1 VCDHI
6 EAKIPTLLASH
17 KDPKS
22 SVTTVLSRLVAY
34 GEAVSTVDLDGR
46 RVWKW
51 VAEPKINQQEQ
62 HWIE

>member
-1 VCDHI
+1 
-6 EAKIPTLLASH
+6 
-17 KDPKS
+17 
-22 SVTTVLSRLVAY
+22 VAY
-34 GEAVSTVDLDGR
+34 GEAVSTIDLDGR